1 MQAGILCTPDLRTN
15 SAIDLGR
22 ARWSTPAM
30 SDLAPF
36 AEDTRRTELEAAQ
49 AKALRLFDAIERD
62 GLVRPGVTE
71 REVQDRIGELAAREF
86 GVEKH
91 WHKRIVRSGP
101 NSITIAGDNP
111 PDRTI
116 EADDIVYVDLGPV
129 FEAWEAD
136 IGKSY
141 VLGKDPQKHRLV
153 ADLPRVFAEVQTHY
167 RKDPGMTGAALYA
180 FARDAAA
187 AAGWRFGG
195 KIAGHLVSEFA
206 HALIPGDKALYRIS
220 PLNPTPMNDP
230 DGKGRQRHWILEI
243 HLVAGDGSFGGFYE
257 RLL

>member
-1 MQAGILCTPDLRTN
+1 
-15 SAIDLGR
+15 
-22 ARWSTPAM
+22 M
-30 SDLAPF
+30 SDLAPL
-36 AEDTRRTELEAAQ
+36 AEDTRRAELEAAQ
-49 AKALRLFDAIERD
+49 AKALRLFEAIEKA

-71 REVQDRIGELAAREF
+71 RQVEDEIGALAERQF

-111 PDRTI
+111 PVRTI

-141 VLGKDPQKHRLV
+141 VLGTDPQKHRLV
-153 ADLPRVFAEVQTHY
+153 ADLPRVFAEVQAQY

-180 FARDAAA
+180 FAQEAAA
-187 AAGWRFGG
+187 KAGWRFGG